1 MVNIQPRRE
10 PIRQSAKVAAGEL
23 ALASINF
30 PRTANHQEAQ

>member
-23 ALASINF
+23 ALASE
-30 PRTANHQEAQ
+30 RD